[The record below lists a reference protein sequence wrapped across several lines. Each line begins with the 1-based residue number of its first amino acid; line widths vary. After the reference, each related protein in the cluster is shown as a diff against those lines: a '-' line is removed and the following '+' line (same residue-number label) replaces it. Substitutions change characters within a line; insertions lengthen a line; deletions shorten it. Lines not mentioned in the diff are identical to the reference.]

1 MTVKQTSPKPSW
13 LVDQEFVQNLT
24 GWLSRSSCICWS
36 HLECGWW
43 LCWPGGSQ
51 ATYFQALLFWKAV
64 FARPCGSCGLSTFHM
79 VSLMWMLDSG
89 VGGSLEPRAP
99 IWKLPAIS
107 GWARNPGTA
116 SPLLQSLV
124 WQGSGAGLESEG
136 GGLSQQQGY
145 RMKAIISLPQPLPR
159 KNRWS

>member
-1 MTVKQTSPKPSW
+1 
-13 LVDQEFVQNLT
+13 
-24 GWLSRSSCICWS
+24 
-36 HLECGWW
+36 
-43 LCWPGGSQ
+43 
-51 ATYFQALLFWKAV
+51 
-64 FARPCGSCGLSTFHM
+64 M

-124 WQGSGAGLESEG
+124 WQGSGAGLDSEG

-159 KNRWS
+159 KNR